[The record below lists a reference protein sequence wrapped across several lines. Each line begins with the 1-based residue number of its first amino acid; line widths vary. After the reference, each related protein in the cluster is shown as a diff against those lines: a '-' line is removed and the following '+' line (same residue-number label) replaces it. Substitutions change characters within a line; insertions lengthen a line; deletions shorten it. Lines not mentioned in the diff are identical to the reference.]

1 MKNPD
6 LVIWQNAERYFRN
19 GKLAL
24 KRKEYDVAIRKLQLA
39 GEHALKFFAKACDIV
54 LKTHQTHEILL
65 EIEKNEMKKLNNLL
79 QHLSPKRRSSL
90 WKKLKSL
97 SKDIDR
103 WEKTGSYNNG
113 TSFNWGACPT
123 HEQLTFGDKL
133 YPLGSIGEA
142 ITQEDAETFY
152 QKVTKIRN
160 LVKEAILSFKEKV

>member
-24 KRKEYDVAIRKLQLA
+24 KRKEYDVAVRELQLA
-39 GEHALKFFAKACDIV
+39 GEHALKFLAKACDIV

-79 QHLSPKRRSSL
+79 QHLSPKRRSGL

-97 SKDIDR
+97 SKYIDR

-113 TSFNWGACPT
+113 TPFKWGPCPT
-123 HEQLTFGDKL
+123 HEQFTFGDKL
-133 YPLGSIGEA
+133 YPLGPIDEA

-152 QKVTKIRN
+152 QKVAIIRD
-160 LVKEAILSFKEKV
+160 LAKEAVPNLQ